1 MVLIASDRQQQ
12 QQPRDIGL
20 RHRLSRYHQVDPYC
34 MCAPMVAAALRLAAQ
49 VAAAAAVFGQV
60 AAAFHITYDNAV
72 LYPESVRQRFFAAD
86 GATSVTARLRV
97 ERKTLMEPVPSP
109 TGFVEFIV
117 YKPSGDV
124 AFPSEAYPG
133 LPSLCCS
140 ASMFRSGVCDQPGTV
155 IIPSGVT
162 VVSRFVHDLSK
173 DDLHVSVPVDGQ
185 GSYAL
190 VVSHCGSRPGRLSLS
205 GTISIEA
212 ADGHLSAEKRPLA
225 SLYAILTIASL
236 GVAVLGGVRM
246 KQHLVPR
253 PDLAGAA
260 ISLLLAALLLESTL
274 WWQYYTASNR
284 NGVPP
289 FPIEVAAS
297 LACVIKRALQIAVF
311 SMMAFSY
318 GSALPVVGA
327 RARFPIRTVQVLS
340 AIAMS
345 YNLAQ
350 VWVVFDTVLSS
361 DPDVKRYGLSMFFPL
376 LFIDVVFFGI
386 LLRPTVVSLTRI
398 KSMRP
403 TSPHASTFLTF
414 TRLHVALFGLMVAT
428 AGICMYGARSN
439 RLPCR
444 RFAKRVAVRQILC

>member
-1 MVLIASDRQQQ
+1 MD
-12 QQPRDIGL
+12 
-20 RHRLSRYHQVDPYC
+20 
-34 MCAPMVAAALRLAAQ
+34 AP
-49 VAAAAAVFGQV
+49 VFPQ
-60 AAAFHITYDNAV
+60 
-72 LYPESVRQRFFAAD
+72 
-86 GATSVTARLRV
+86 
-97 ERKTLMEPVPSP
+97 
-109 TGFVEFIV
+109 
-117 YKPSGDV
+117 
-124 AFPSEAYPG
+124 
-133 LPSLCCS
+133 PSLCCS

-205 GTISIEA
+205 GTISVRSSYVPVCALRFKCGSQIEA

-350 VWVVFDTVLSS
+350 VCFARIRHLTVC
-361 DPDVKRYGLSMFFPL
+361 V
-376 LFIDVVFFGI
+376 
-386 LLRPTVVSLTRI
+386 
-398 KSMRP
+398 
-403 TSPHASTFLTF
+403 
-414 TRLHVALFGLMVAT
+414 
-428 AGICMYGARSN
+428 
-439 RLPCR
+439 
-444 RFAKRVAVRQILC
+444 